1 MIYFQSS
8 FLSQFNLLV
17 LQNCGHIVLY
27 REPLFSDFSY
37 YYIIHFF
44 CVIHKQQFS
53 KKSPCFTLDP
63 QTLFILQL
71 QVCTLLPAAFPSFI
85 PQHIKNDSILF
96 CLRPFPGSGGVW
108 VIILN
113 TSFLLQCLLVAERG
127 LLTAVASLVMECGVS
142 AHRLQQ
148 LQLVGLVACPTK
160 AYGNLIP

>member
-53 KKSPCFTLDP
+53 KNQPQSPCFTLDP

-113 TSFLLQCLLVAERG
+113 TSFLLQCSSVDLLGIQNTRFQLAFCLNG
-127 LLTAVASLVMECGVS
+127 
-142 AHRLQQ
+142 RL
-148 LQLVGLVACPTK
+148 A
-160 AYGNLIP
+160 